1 MPQQALLRSS
11 CLWNLDMDPSVHL
24 EEVHNAQKGCDLSFT
39 STEEGS
45 ESPAW
50 QSIDRLNDGEYSRN
64 A

>member
-1 MPQQALLRSS
+1 
-11 CLWNLDMDPSVHL
+11 MDPSVHL